1 MRGFCDRSF
10 NDSTGFGESMSG
22 HLGALPIR
30 HWRLRYSNGGEMSL
44 FVGISAMTSCG
55 FQVSRCG
62 RDNLSGA
69 ESWRGLANANSD
81 RAAVCHR
88 LFAGSILRRRFSF
101 GIHSSATLFG
111 VLLGHFFFFLRQNL
125 PGRQERP
132 RFLSA
137 TDSIV
142 ANKWGNKSVTTSF
155 VLQWFNYSLQDFEN
169 R

>member
-1 MRGFCDRSF
+1 
-10 NDSTGFGESMSG
+10 MSG

-69 ESWRGLANANSD
+69 ESWRGLANPNSD

-111 VLLGHFFFFLRQNL
+111 VLLGHFFFFTPKLAWQARTAA
-125 PGRQERP
+125 
-132 RFLSA
+132 LS
-137 TDSIV
+137 
-142 ANKWGNKSVTTSF
+142 F
-155 VLQWFNYSLQDFEN
+155 
-169 R
+169 RH